1 MASNKTP
8 KYLTSEGSTERI
20 EYFKNKKEEIDTTIR
35 QVDSGLSSDDEPE
48 VVYTK
53 PAETAKDLVTEV
65 IAAEDDPSLSPWT
78 FRTWFLGC
86 GLAIFGSATT
96 AINTFKPQ
104 PVHIH
109 LVFLVVLSYV
119 LGMGCEKLLPKRGRI
134 GRFLNP
140 FPVWFSFNIKIQ
152 TILTPRQ
159 FNSKEQTAIVIMA
172 GSGAATPEAMIT
184 LAVQKLWYDINPTPI
199 VGLALIFS
207 AQMLGYG
214 VAGLLRSTLVYPTKM
229 L

>member
-1 MASNKTP
+1 MASSKTP
-8 KYLTSEGSTERI
+8 KYSSSEGSTEQI
-20 EYFKNKKEEIDTTIR
+20 EYFENKKDEISHVIH
-35 QVDSGLSSDDEPE
+35 QVDTGLSSDDE

-53 PAETAKDLVTEV
+53 PPETAKDLVTEV

-119 LGMGCEKLLPKRGRI
+119 LGMACEKLLPSRGRI

-140 FPVWFSFNIKIQ
+140 FPVGLSYF
-152 TILTPRQ
+152 P
-159 FNSKEQTAIVIMA
+159 
-172 GSGAATPEAMIT
+172 
-184 LAVQKLWYDINPTPI
+184 YDM
-199 VGLALIFS
+199 V
-207 AQMLGYG
+207 
-214 VAGLLRSTLVYPTKM
+214 
-229 L
+229 

>member
-8 KYLTSEGSTERI
+8 KYSTSEGSTEQI
-20 EYFKNKKEEIDTTIR
+20 EYFENKKDDIGHVIH
-35 QVDSGLSSDDEPE
+35 QVDTGLSSDDEPE
-48 VVYTK
+48 VVFTK
-53 PAETAKDLVTEV
+53 PPETAKDLVTEV

-86 GLAIFGSATT
+86 GLAVFGSATT

-119 LGMGCEKLLPKRGRI
+119 LGMACEKLLPSRGRI

-140 FPVWFSFNIKIQ
+140 FPVCCYYLCCCG
-152 TILTPRQ
+152 TTH
-159 FNSKEQTAIVIMA
+159 
-172 GSGAATPEAMIT
+172 
-184 LAVQKLWYDINPTPI
+184 
-199 VGLALIFS
+199 
-207 AQMLGYG
+207 
-214 VAGLLRSTLVYPTKM
+214 
-229 L
+229 

>member
-1 MASNKTP
+1 MPQHSSN
-8 KYLTSEGSTERI
+8 EGSTEKI
-20 EYFKNKKEEIDTTIR
+20 EYIESKKDDIGTAIR
-35 QVDSGLSSDDEPE
+35 QVDTGLTSDQESE
-48 VVYTK
+48 TIYTR

-65 IAAEDDPSLSPWT
+65 ILVEDDPSLSPWT

-86 GLAIFGSATT
+86 GLAVFGSATT

-140 FPVWFSFNIKIQ
+140 FPVCYCLYNARICLSNNDQ
-152 TILTPRQ
+152 VQ
-159 FNSKEQTAIVIMA
+159 FERA
-172 GSGAATPEAMIT
+172 GCHCDHG
-184 LAVQKLWYDINPTPI
+184 W
-199 VGLALIFS
+199 
-207 AQMLGYG
+207 
-214 VAGLLRSTLVYPTKM
+214 LRSSNSGSDDYACSPKALV
-229 L
+229 

>member
-1 MASNKTP
+1 MASNREP
-8 KYLTSEGSTERI
+8 KYSSSEGSTEQI
-20 EYFKNKKEEIDTTIR
+20 EYIESKKDDIGTAIR
-35 QVDSGLSSDDEPE
+35 QVDTGLTSDEESEE
-48 VVYTK
+48 VVFTK

-65 IAAEDDPSLSPWT
+65 ILAEDDPSLSPWT

-119 LGMGCEKLLPKRGRI
+119 LGMGCEKLLPKRGKI

-140 FPVWFSFNIKIQ
+140 FPVCSCLYNA
-152 TILTPRQ
+152 R
-159 FNSKEQTAIVIMA
+159 E
-172 GSGAATPEAMIT
+172 
-184 LAVQKLWYDINPTPI
+184 
-199 VGLALIFS
+199 
-207 AQMLGYG
+207 
-214 VAGLLRSTLVYPTKM
+214 
-229 L
+229 